1 MPPKRPADFKLESP
15 FKARRSARLW
25 LLSDSVNAAK
35 SIVEKDYLT
44 DLEIKHE
51 TAEVKVK
58 YEEVSMKSKP
68 TIRKT
73 KIDLK
78 SFVCTEEPL
87 TPRPHIPKIVKNE
100 PTAQALPPTP
110 MSESPKL
117 TPKSENTFYTQ
128 IGSNVFQPVHPQDV
142 TARQPKNWD
151 KIYNEI
157 AKMRALIHTPVD
169 SFGCERLPD
178 SITPGMSSVDPKA
191 YRFQLLISLMLLAQ
205 TKDETN
211 FAAMK
216 TLQQHFVQKGYP
228 GICLEAVIDSTDAE
242 IDMCIAKVGFHR
254 RKAVYIKKS
263 CDILKEKFGGE
274 IPKTI
279 EEIVTLPGV
288 GPKMGHLILQNG
300 WSINSGI
307 GVDVHIHRL
316 AQMWGWVPKLEKPEL
331 TRNTLE
337 GWLPKKYWADINP
350 LLVGFGQTVCAPKA
364 NNCDICYLAN
374 GLCKGVNRKL
384 ANTKLSDKR
393 VQKLGMLRGDMS
405 GLVSQ
410 KLANLEM

>member
-1 MPPKRPADFKLESP
+1 ADFKLESP

-25 LLSDSVNAAK
+25 SLSDSANATK

-51 TAEVKVK
+51 TAEVKVE
-58 YEEVSMKSKP
+58 YEEASMKSQP

-178 SITPGMSSVDPKA
+178 SITPGMSSVDPKT
-191 YRFQLLISLMLLAQ
+191 YRFQLLISLMLSAQ

-228 GICLEAVIDSTDAE
+228 GICLEESSILST
-242 IDMCIAKVGFHR
+242 
-254 RKAVYIKKS
+254 RKSTCS
-263 CDILKEKFGGE
+263 CDILKERFGGE

-316 AQMWGWVPKLEKPEL
+316 AQMWGWVPKSEKPEL

-393 VQKLGMLRGDMS
+393 VQKLGRSRGDMS